1 MYLSRFLVPL
11 VVSISSLSAVY
22 AQDAKKTADNF
33 ASKWVTTYNAEM
45 LPLLLACSPRMA
57 SSMSPQEKYLG
68 SRCD

>member
-33 ASKWVTTYNAEM
+33 KWVTTYNAGM